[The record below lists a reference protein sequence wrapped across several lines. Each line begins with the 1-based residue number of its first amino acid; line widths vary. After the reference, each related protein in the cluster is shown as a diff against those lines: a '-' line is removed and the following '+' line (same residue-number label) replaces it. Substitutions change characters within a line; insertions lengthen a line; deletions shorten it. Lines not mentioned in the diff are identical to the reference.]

1 MLKAPKFWY
10 QSNFSILAI
19 LLLPLSLI
27 WITGTYLKKKFAKP
41 IRSKIPVIAIGSA
54 IIGGKAGR
62 FWGYG
67 MRRGTIVFA
76 KDQEIP
82 VQVFKETNYDFTS
95 YWGLMR
101 PTIESFNGPMQSF
114 LDKTPRR
121 FVGDLAFGGK
131 GECLLPPKTI

>member
-54 IIGGKAGR
+54 IIGGSGKTPSVIYVCEILEKIGYKPHVISR
-62 FWGYG
+62 GYG
-67 MRRGTIVFA
+67 GSANEVIKVSPEM
-76 KDQEIP
+76 
-82 VQVFKETNYDFTS
+82 S
-95 YWGLMR
+95 Y
-101 PTIESFNGPMQSF
+101 SV
-114 LDKTPRR
+114 
-121 FVGDLAFGGK
+121 VGDEASMMSK
-131 GECLLPPKTI
+131 YYPT